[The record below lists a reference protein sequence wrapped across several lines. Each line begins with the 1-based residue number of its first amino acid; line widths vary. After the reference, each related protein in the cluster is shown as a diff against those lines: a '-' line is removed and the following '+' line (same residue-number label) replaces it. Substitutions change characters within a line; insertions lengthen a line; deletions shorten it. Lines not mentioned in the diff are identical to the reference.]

1 LPIPFSVFSTCRSV
15 AALSLLALL
24 AAAIVSPTEAKKVRE
39 FDASTWLGEVF
50 VDDETGK
57 FSSCWGSSAYRSGI
71 ELSVVVRRDYT
82 WGILLW
88 NDKWNWPEKKETQ
101 AQFRFDGS
109 AWLNVSASSDGKSLF
124 LAIADNETSVSLF
137 KHSAVMDVRFGGQK
151 FGFNLTKTNGMMAEL
166 GDCVKRE
173 LAAEGG
179 SSPPSP
185 NATTSN
191 SEASSEPKSEKR
203 EGSGVSSGT
212 GFFVSQQGH
221 ILTNNHVIKG
231 CSNYRVTRTG
241 DIPHA
246 AEVLR
251 TDQTNDLAVLKLDTS
266 SPTPYVLLKQ
276 SGVRVGDQVATFGF
290 PLAGTLSASGV
301 LTSGNIS
308 SLAGLGDDV
317 RHFQISAPIQ
327 PGNSGGPLLD
337 MYGNVV
343 GITNMKLNELA
354 AAEEM
359 GSISQNVNFA
369 IKANVA
375 INFLDA
381 HSIPYEVAPSGQ
393 TALPLPDIVQK
404 AKSFTVQIT
413 CQ

>member
-1 LPIPFSVFSTCRSV
+1 MTV
-15 AALSLLALL
+15 ALMVASS
-24 AAAIVSPTEAKKVRE
+24 SPSFAKKVRE
-39 FDASTWLGEVF
+39 FDANTWLGEVF
-50 VDDETGK
+50 VDDESGK
-57 FSSCWGSSAYRSGI
+57 FSSCWGSSSYRSGI
-71 ELSVVVRRDYT
+71 ELSVMVRRDYS

-88 NDKWNWPEKKETQ
+88 NDKWNWPKRKETQ

-109 AWLNVSASSDGKSLF
+109 TWLNVSASSDGKSIF
-124 LAIADNETSVSLF
+124 LGIADNETSVSLF
-137 KHSAVMDVRFGGQK
+137 KHSAVMDVRFGGEK
-151 FGFNLTKTNGMMAEL
+151 FGFNLTKTNGLMAAL
-166 GDCVKRE
+166 GDCVKKE
-173 LAAEGG
+173 LASEGG
-179 SSPPSP
+179 GASPPSA
-185 NATTSN
+185 NASN
-191 SEASSEPKSEKR
+191 SNTDGSSGPKSEKK
-203 EGSGVSSGT
+203 EGEVSSGT

-231 CSNYRVTRTG
+231 CRNYQVTRTG
-241 DIPHA
+241 DIAHS

-251 TDQTNDLAVLKLDTS
+251 TDQTNDLAVLKLDS
-266 SPTPYVLLKQ
+266 AAPTPFVLLKQ

-381 HSIPYEVAPSGQ
+381 HSIPYETAPSGQ
-393 TALPLPDIVQK
+393 SALPLPDIVEK

-413 CQ
+413 CE